1 MVKDKK
7 ILVFTGLPSSG
18 KGTAAK
24 YFVEKYGAKSFRF
37 STIMRDLLD
46 RLYLPQSRENMSHIS
61 TVLRQNFSED
71 IFAKVMAEDVRRA
84 ETNIVVIDGARRLA
98 DIEYL
103 SKIPGFKLAA
113 IKVDMRIRYERLIQ
127 RGENP
132 DDKNKT
138 WEQFQEDHNLETE
151 LSIPELM
158 KQADVVIDNNGSL
171 EDFYKQLDKL
181 VK

>member
-1 MVKDKK
+1 MKSNK
-7 ILVFTGLPSSG
+7 IILGFTGLPACG

-24 YFVEKYGAKSFRF
+24 YFIDKYGAKSFRF

-61 TVLRQNFSED
+61 TVLRQNFTED
-71 IFAKVMAEDVRRA
+71 LFAKVMAEDVKRA

-98 DIEYL
+98 DVTHLKKLPE
-103 SKIPGFKLAA
+103 FKL
-113 IKVDMRIRYERLIQ
+113 ISIEVDMKIRYERLVK
-127 RGENP
+127 RDENP

-138 WEQFQEDHNLETE
+138 WEQFQADHQLETE

-158 KQADVVIDNNGSL
+158 KQADININNNGTL
-171 EDFYKQLDKL
+171 EEFYQQLDKL